1 MYAPP
6 PAGYI
11 IKILLNEIKY
21 NSDIGYFVSSDTC
34 VLSLSQDFNAGVFQQ
49 QEYCSLLFFL
59 WPLRV
64 IMAAYDVI
72 VRSFILL
79 SSCSSSVARA
89 PAAAAAL

>member
-21 NSDIGYFVSSDTC
+21 NSDIGYF
-34 VLSLSQDFNAGVFQQ
+34 NAGVFQQ

-64 IMAAYDVI
+64 IMTAYDVI